1 MVTLMQQANGE
12 LISLMWHLDT
22 HVTRFLSLMNFLSLL
37 DSYAQ
42 NNVNII
48 SCIPGRFL
56 LDNIERAN
64 GHDPTLKTIYQ

>member
-1 MVTLMQQANGE
+1 MEQANGE

-22 HVTRFLSLMNFLSLL
+22 RVTRFLSLMNLLSLF

-42 NNVNII
+42 NNINII
-48 SCIPGRFL
+48 SCIPERFL

-64 GHDPTLKTIYQ
+64 GHNPTLKTIYQ

>member
-1 MVTLMQQANGE
+1 MEQANGE

-22 HVTRFLSLMNFLSLL
+22 HVLRFLSLMKLPSTF

-42 NNVNII
+42 NNINII
-48 SCIPGRFL
+48 SCIPERFL